1 MAETKV
7 PALKNIPAQ
16 VDTET
21 KLALESIKEAL
32 EVRLGR
38 RGDPKDRAVTL
49 RELIDSG
56 LATDLAQE
64 PYNPNTGATGFAPVR
79 ERPGD
84 VNVPPAPT
92 VLTASGLF
100 TDVLLSWN
108 QSTNTAPYG
117 NHAFTEVWRSQSE
130 DLSSAVLVG
139 TTNAFIYTD
148 QGLEYDST
156 YYYWVRF
163 VSTSN
168 TPGPW
173 SNMASATTIENI
185 AATMQQLS
193 EELQD
198 LPGYTALTTLITN
211 ADVAVAATA
220 ATVIR
225 ASSSPSTRPDGTAL
239 SGNDVWFDT
248 DDGQVYTR
256 NVANNAWVA
265 GRDATLVSLFGS
277 TSFTGSTLSGAM
289 ATAQGD
295 IITVTNAQSATAS
308 SLTSLTSTVN
318 SNTSAISTEQTTR
331 ANADTALATDITN
344 LTSTVSGNTSAIST
358 EQTTRAN
365 ADTALATDI
374 TNLTATVSG
383 NTAAISAEATTRAT
397 ADAANATAI
406 TNLNT
411 TVGTTNANVSTLQTA
426 VSNLEGDADAMFVLQ
441 VATESNGSKSAA
453 GMVIGSSASS
463 GSGAQSYVQFQAD
476 KFAIW
481 SGSSNI
487 APFIVDGGVVYIDQA
502 RIKDGAILD
511 AKIGSLDGG
520 KITAN
525 SITATQIDADTIT
538 ATQIAADTITA
549 AEIAADTITAAEIAA
564 DTITG
569 TQINVDTLNV
579 KFFANTSSKIYN
591 HLSTSTAV
599 PLLRYGS
606 AIRGAGG
613 STIYTGSN
621 SSFVPVTITDVRN
634 NASYTAVL
642 SAVLG
647 NVSGGSVQFSLDNST
662 WTTASGGEP
671 SIYWNAGTYRGY
683 VYTYQGQ
690 ITGLSTSQSTVY
702 WRVYFSGTYNHT
714 HMQLHVT
721 MDNTT

>member
-7 PALKNIPAQ
+7 PAIKNIPAQ

-56 LATDLAQE
+56 LATDLAKA
-64 PYNPNTGATGFAPVR
+64 PYNPNIAGATGFGPATDEV
-79 ERPGD
+79 GD
-84 VNVPPAPT
+84 VVVPPAPT
-92 VLTASGLF
+92 VLTATGLF

-117 NHAFTEVWRSQSE
+117 NHGFTEIWRSQNE

-148 QGLEYDST
+148 KGLEYDST

-163 VSTSN
+163 ISTTN
-168 TPGPW
+168 TPGVY

-185 AATMQQLS
+185 AATMERLS
-193 EELQD
+193 EELSN

-239 SGNDVWFDT
+239 SANDIWFDT

-256 NVANNAWVA
+256 NAANNAWVA
-265 GRDATLVSLFGS
+265 GRDATLVNLFGS

-295 IITVTNAQSATAS
+295 IVTVTNAQSATAS
-308 SLTSLTSTVN
+308 SLTSLTSTVGT
-318 SNTSAISTEQTTR
+318 NTSAIATEATTR
-331 ANADTALATDITN
+331 ATADTALATDITN

-358 EQTTRAN
+358 EQTTRAS
-365 ADTALATDI
+365 ADSALATDI
-374 TNLTATVSG
+374 TNLTSTVSG
-383 NTAAISAEATTRAT
+383 NTSAISTEATTRAT

-406 TNLNT
+406 SNLNT
-411 TVGTTNANVSTLQTA
+411 TVGTTSSNVSTLQTA

-441 VATESNGSKSAA
+441 VAAESNGSKSVA

-463 GSGAQSYVQFQAD
+463 GTGAQSYVQFQAD

-487 APFIVDGGVVYIDQA
+487 APFIIDSGVVYIDTA
-502 RIKDGAILD
+502 RIQDGAINTARIADAAISTAKIGNAQITTALIADANITTALIADAQITTALIADAQITD
-511 AKIGSLDGG
+511 AKI
-520 KITAN
+520 
-525 SITATQIDADTIT
+525 
-538 ATQIAADTITA
+538 
-549 AEIAADTITAAEIAA
+549 
-564 DTITG
+564 TG
-569 TQINVDTLNV
+569 TLDSNKINADTLNV
-579 KFFANTSSKIYN
+579 KHFDNVSTDIKS
-591 HLSTSTAV
+591 HLSAGTFF
-599 PLLRYGS
+599 PLGRS
-606 AIRGAGG
+606 AQNYVQRSG
-613 STIYTGSN
+613 TYTGSN
-621 SSFVPVTITDVRN
+621 ASFVPVTVTQIRN
-634 NASYTAVL
+634 GATYIAIF
-642 SAVLG
+642 AGVLG
-647 NVSGGSVQFSLDNST
+647 NVSGGTVQYSLDNST
-662 WTTASGGEP
+662 WVNASGNTN
-671 SIYWNAGTYRGY
+671 IYWNAGTYRGY
-683 VYTYQGQ
+683 SYVYTGQ

-702 WRVYFSGTYNHT
+702 WRVYFSGSYNHT
-714 HMQLHVT
+714 QLSLNII
-721 MDNTT
+721 MDNTQ

>member
-7 PALKNIPAQ
+7 PAIKNIPAQ

-21 KLALESIKEAL
+21 KLALESMKEAL

-56 LATDLAQE
+56 LATDLAKA
-64 PYNPNTGATGFAPVR
+64 PYNPNIAGATGFGPATDEV
-79 ERPGD
+79 GD
-84 VNVPPAPT
+84 VVVPPAPT
-92 VLTASGLF
+92 SLTASGLF

-117 NHAFTEVWRSQSE
+117 NHAFTEIWRSQSE

-148 QGLEYDST
+148 KGIEYDST

-168 TPGPW
+168 NPGPW

-185 AATMQQLS
+185 AATMAALS
-193 EELQD
+193 ETLAD
-198 LPGYTALTTLITN
+198 LPGYNLLATST
-211 ADVAVAATA
+211 TA
-220 ATVIR
+220 ATIIK
-225 ASSSPSTRPDGTAL
+225 SSSEPSTRGNGDAL
-239 SGNDVWFDT
+239 QPNDIWFDT
-248 DDGQVYTR
+248 DDGQIYTR
-256 NVANNAWVA
+256 NTSNNAWVA
-265 GRDATLVSLFGS
+265 GRDATLVNVFGS
-277 TSFTGSTLSGAM
+277 TSFTGSTLTAAM
-289 ATAQGD
+289 ATAQSD
-295 IITVTNAQSATAS
+295 IVTVTNAQSATA
-308 SLTSLTSTVN
+308 TSV
-318 SNTSAISTEQTTR
+318 
-331 ANADTALATDITN
+331 TN
-344 LTSTVSGNTSAIST
+344 LTSTVGTNTSSIST
-358 EQTTRAN
+358 
-365 ADTALATDI
+365 
-374 TNLTATVSG
+374 
-383 NTAAISAEATTRAT
+383 
-397 ADAANATAI
+397 
-406 TNLNT
+406 LNT
-411 TVGTTNANVSTLQTA
+411 TTA
-426 VSNLEGDADAMFVLQ
+426 SHTGDLNAMFVLQ

-453 GMVIGSSASS
+453 GMVIGSNASN

-487 APFIVDGGVVYIDQA
+487 APFIVSGGTVFIDNA
-502 RIKDGAILD
+502 RIQSGAISE
-511 AKIGSLDGG
+511 AKIGTAAVSEAKIGTAAVTEAKIGTAAVTTAKIDNAAITNAKINDLDAG
-520 KITAN
+520 KINAGTISSAR
-525 SITATQIDADTIT
+525 ID
-538 ATQIAADTITA
+538 
-549 AEIAADTITAAEIAA
+549 
-564 DTITG
+564 
-569 TQINVDTLNV
+569 VDTLNV

-591 HLSTSTAV
+591 HLSTSVAV
-599 PLLRYGS
+599 PLIRYGS

-621 SSFVPVTITDVRN
+621 SSFVPVTITNVRN

-647 NVSGGSVQFSLDNST
+647 DVSGGSVQFSLDNSN

-714 HMQLHVT
+714 HMQLHIT